1 MTNAFFTPF
10 FFFVLKRHFSTDGIT
25 RDILTITVNC
35 TGKPW
40 QYGIEE
46 KVKSWIM
53 SSIFRIGLV
62 ALQFFVAE
70 LWSMY
75 QGIKP

>member
-1 MTNAFFTPF
+1 MTNAFFTP

-46 KVKSWIM
+46 KVKSCSFAVVLQVFGKPYFF
-53 SSIFRIGLV
+53 SSFL
-62 ALQFFVAE
+62 
-70 LWSMY
+70 M
-75 QGIKP
+75 